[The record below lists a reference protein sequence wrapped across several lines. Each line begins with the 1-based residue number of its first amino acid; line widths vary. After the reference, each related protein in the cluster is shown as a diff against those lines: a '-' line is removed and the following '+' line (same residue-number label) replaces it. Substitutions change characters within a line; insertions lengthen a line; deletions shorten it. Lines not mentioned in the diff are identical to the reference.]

1 MGSSK
6 ATPGPWRVNYDP
18 DDGTIRRVV
27 TRAAIRGDIIC
38 EIPSKGC
45 DARLIAE
52 AHAMEALLRQMV
64 DEDFNCTPRQ
74 YFIAAQERARAILAR
89 IDGGEK

>member
-1 MGSSK
+1 
-6 ATPGPWRVNYDP
+6 
-18 DDGTIRRVV
+18 
-27 TRAAIRGDIIC
+27 
-38 EIPSKGC
+38 
-45 DARLIAE
+45 
-52 AHAMEALLRQMV
+52 MEALLRQMV

>member
-1 MGSSK
+1 
-6 ATPGPWRVNYDP
+6 
-18 DDGTIRRVV
+18 V

-45 DARLIAE
+45 DASRANWAANARLIAE